1 MSRPPSQISSK
12 AINEACDRD
21 GVSRGDIAAATLGL
35 AGVRRADL
43 KRSVRESFIKRI
55 GIRNVEVVTDAEIA
69 LFATTLGKP
78 GLVVIAGTGSVCLGK
93 NEKGEM
99 AISGGWGPL
108 AGDEGG
114 GVGIAQQALHT
125 IAKASDGRG
134 VPTMLSQRASEYFRA
149 SGPENLIVAIYSPQV
164 DNSRIA
170 GFARLVVETAQEGD
184 EIAIEILKDAGYELG
199 LAACAVIEKLNS
211 PITKSRSAVSA
222 ASSTP
227 ANCSP
232 NPMLE
237 KVRKCAPKALPH
249 RTRDAPRPRR
259 RPYGFQSSLQR
270 TSTLVAFRI
279 WDLVFW
285 IGPTERIADP
295 GLQDSNQPGVA
306 NPKSKSQI
314 PNPKS
319 CAVCILLQ
327 LIPDSICVS
336 IRNVSRRVS
345 ARR

>member
-1 MSRPPSQISSK
+1 MASSSVKPKRKARSHQLYLGVDGGGTKTQIALMNEAGEVTCEGFAGPSNPLRVGVETAVTNVIK

-21 GVSRGDIAAATLGL
+21 GVSRGDITSATLGL

-43 KRSVRESFIKRI
+43 KRSVRESFINRI
-55 GIRNVEVVTDAEIA
+55 GIRKVEVVTDAEIA

-134 VPTMLSQRASEYFRA
+134 IPTMLSQRASEYFRA

-184 EIAIEILKDAGYELG
+184 EIAVGILNDAGYELG
-199 LAACAVIEKLNS
+199 LAACAVIEKLKLTNHKV
-211 PITKSRSAVSA
+211 PIGCVGSIFNAGKLLTD
-222 ASSTP
+222 
-227 ANCSP
+227 
-232 NPMLE
+232 PMLK
-237 KVRKCAPKALPH
+237 KVRQCASKAFLTEPAMPPSH
-249 RTRDAPRPRR
+249 AAALMS
-259 RPYGFQSSLQR
+259 FQSS
-270 TSTLVAFRI
+270 
-279 WDLVFW
+279 
-285 IGPTERIADP
+285 
-295 GLQDSNQPGVA
+295 
-306 NPKSKSQI
+306 
-314 PNPKS
+314 
-319 CAVCILLQ
+319 
-327 LIPDSICVS
+327 
-336 IRNVSRRVS
+336 RNGNKRG
-345 ARR
+345 

>member
-1 MSRPPSQISSK
+1 MNEAREVRCEGFAGPSNPLRVGVETAVTNIAK
-12 AINEACDRD
+12 AINAACDRD

-43 KRSVRESFIKRI
+43 KSSVRESFIKRL
-55 GIRNVEVVTDAEIA
+55 GIRRVEVVTDAEIA
-69 LFATTLGKP
+69 LYATTQGKP

-114 GVGIAQQALHT
+114 GVGIAQQALHN

-170 GFARLVVETAQEGD
+170 GFARLVVETAQDGD

-199 LAACAVIEKLNS
+199 LAACAVIEKLHLDKRTV
-211 PITKSRSAVSA
+211 PIGCVGSIFNAGELLTV
-222 ASSTP
+222 
-227 ANCSP
+227 
-232 NPMLE
+232 PMLE
-237 KVRKCAPKALPH
+237 KVRTCAPKAFLTEPAMPPAH
-249 RTRDAPRPRR
+249 AAALMAH
-259 RPYGFQSSLQR
+259 QSSNN
-270 TSTLVAFRI
+270 
-279 WDLVFW
+279 
-285 IGPTERIADP
+285 GH
-295 GLQDSNQPGVA
+295 
-306 NPKSKSQI
+306 
-314 PNPKS
+314 
-319 CAVCILLQ
+319 
-327 LIPDSICVS
+327 
-336 IRNVSRRVS
+336 RR
-345 ARR
+345 